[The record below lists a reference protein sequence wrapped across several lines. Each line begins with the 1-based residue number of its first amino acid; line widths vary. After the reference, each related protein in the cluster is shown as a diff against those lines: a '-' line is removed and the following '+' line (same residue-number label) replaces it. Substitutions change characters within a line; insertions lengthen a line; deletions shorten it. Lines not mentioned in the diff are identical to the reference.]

1 MDEKYLK
8 IAKAIQK
15 LTETNT
21 ETNTETDASAISW
34 ETGLPQPEILQILK
48 DMEAQNWICIYE
60 IDMCC
65 GAEYVVDGLTE
76 NGKAA
81 LLS

>member
-8 IAKAIQK
+8 IAKAIDK
-15 LTETNT
+15 LTKTNA
-21 ETNTETDASAISW
+21 ETDASALSW
-34 ETGLPQPEILQILK
+34 ETGMSQPEILQILK
-48 DMEAQNWICIYE
+48 DMEANNWICIYE

-65 GAEYVVDGLTE
+65 GAEYVLDGLTE
-76 NGKAA
+76 SGKAE

>member
-15 LTETNT
+15 LT